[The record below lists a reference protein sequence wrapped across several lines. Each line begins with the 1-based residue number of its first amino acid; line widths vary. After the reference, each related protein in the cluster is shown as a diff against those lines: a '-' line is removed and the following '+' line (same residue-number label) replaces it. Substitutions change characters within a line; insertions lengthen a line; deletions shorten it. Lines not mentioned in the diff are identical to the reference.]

1 VGSSVGNGTLPGD
14 RNPVRN
20 RVDTGVHVDYS
31 AVPQR
36 DGNVGGAGAAA
47 VPKEMT
53 YALECLE
60 RLREHHRSLEVA
72 FRDGV
77 PVIRCQRC
85 GHAVVPTPE
94 SQA

>member
-1 VGSSVGNGTLPGD
+1 
-14 RNPVRN
+14 
-20 RVDTGVHVDYS
+20 
-31 AVPQR
+31 
-36 DGNVGGAGAAA
+36 
-47 VPKEMT
+47 MT